1 MSESTARRHA
11 EGVAL
16 AAFAALTMG
25 GGYAVARMAF
35 ATGTDP
41 LTVTLVRV
49 ILLVATFWL
58 LCRWAGRRFRLPGP
72 AFRQSVVLGAILCS
86 GFYCNMASVQYL
98 PVALAVLI
106 YNTYP
111 MMIVGLEAVWFWRRP
126 PPAILLALGA
136 ALIGLAML
144 LGVGF
149 GAVSLVGVLIAFW
162 GGWTGAIST
171 FWIGHKLAHVP
182 VQAMLGHMMI
192 VGSVGAAIA
201 VAILGG
207 PAIPSTAAGWGWALA
222 VLFFQ
227 FVCVPAYWVA
237 LPRIGPVMTGAF
249 QNLVPVVGT
258 VGAYFLYDEAL
269 TVAQLAGG
277 ALVIAAV
284 TALVILRGREAAATP
299 PPRGSA

>member
-1 MSESTARRHA
+1 MSDPVARRNA

-35 ATGTDP
+35 TTGTDP

-49 ILLVATFWL
+49 VLLVVAFWL
-58 LCRWAGRRFRLPGP
+58 LCRWAGRRFALPRA
-72 AFRQSVVLGAILCS
+72 AFLQSIVLGAILCS
-86 GFYCNMASVQYL
+86 GFYCNMASVEWL

-111 MMIVGLEAVWFWRRP
+111 MMIVILEALWFWRRP
-126 PPAILLALGA
+126 SPAFLAALIA
-136 ALIGLAML
+136 ALIGLALL
-144 LGVGF
+144 LGVSF
-149 GAVSLVGVLIAFW
+149 GAVPLVGVLIAFW
-162 GGWTGAIST
+162 GGTTGAIST
-171 FWIGHKLAHVP
+171 FWIGHRLSHVP

-192 VGSVGAAIA
+192 VGSIGSAIA
-201 VAILGG
+201 VAVLGG

-227 FVCVPAYWVA
+227 FACVPAYWVA
-237 LPRIGPVMTGAF
+237 LPRIGPVLTGAF

-258 VGAYFLYDEAL
+258 IGAYFLYGESL
-269 TVAQLAGG
+269 TPVQLAGG
-277 ALVIAAV
+277 AIVILAV
-284 TALVILRGREAAATP
+284 TALVILRGREGATP
-299 PPRGSA
+299 RRRGSA